1 MEKDD
6 MSLFQSSIIEYKVF
20 KDFCDFG
27 KNFKKQ
33 NFLRINS
40 F

>member
-20 KDFCDFG
+20 KDFCDCW
-27 KNFKKQ
+27 KK
-33 NFLRINS
+33 F
-40 F
+40 